1 MKLEGK
7 TCVITGA
14 TAGIGLVAAEQLAA
28 MGARILLIARNQAR
42 GDAALQ
48 RLRERAP
55 GIGHRVYYADLMHIT
70 AVKRVAAE
78 ISAAEPRIHILI
90 NNAGAIFSYRRLTE
104 DGLER
109 HFALNHLAYF
119 LLTLGLR
126 ESLFAAAPSRVIN
139 TASAAHQAAKLDI
152 GDLQS
157 ARGSNGVLAYQRSKL
172 CNLLF
177 TRELARQWAD
187 AGVTVNCLHPGF
199 VATDFGTKSGGLLS
213 IIFRAA
219 HTFGISPEKGAQTIV
234 YLAASP
240 EVADVTGGYFFRCRL
255 IQPAPAAEDDS
266 AAQHLWFESVKLAGI
281 A

>member
-1 MKLEGK
+1 MPGTNRMKLEGK

-139 TASAAHQAAKLDI
+139 TASAAHQAVKLDI

-157 ARGSNGVLAYQRSKL
+157 ARGYNGVLAYQRS
-172 CNLLF
+172 
-177 TRELARQWAD
+177 
-187 AGVTVNCLHPGF
+187 
-199 VATDFGTKSGGLLS
+199 
-213 IIFRAA
+213 
-219 HTFGISPEKGAQTIV
+219 
-234 YLAASP
+234 
-240 EVADVTGGYFFRCRL
+240 
-255 IQPAPAAEDDS
+255 
-266 AAQHLWFESVKLAGI
+266 
-281 A
+281 